1 MSIELHPH
9 DDRSPLGPFALG
21 RLRQFGDMLDSW
33 EEIHL
38 AAVSAGAISPFH
50 TETHG
55 PGPRHVRDITL
66 DPAGTVR
73 ELGDAD
79 ESALWQGERY
89 EYDLTEA
96 EEAGILFRESEYVRH
111 CRNRAG
117 EVATAEAWQEAQ
129 TSRET
134 LARQSR
140 EAALALTSEGIPAFL
155 PPTTPRASILDPETR
170 QCITPLPLRRVNYFP
185 AVAQQRRSDM
195 VKHLEAFLLKHP
207 DTQLLT
213 LTAGRR
219 LFVRRWEELR
229 EAVGAFH
236 SRINHLNK
244 GWLFEV
250 FGFRLVFR
258 GTELGTVKRVFA
270 CPFPRERGTE
280 TGVWALSVH
289 LHAHCF
295 GRFARKLPEARNVC
309 FCRLLHVHW
318 AAAWNFGG
326 QINAAREAC
335 KYPIKPADMD
345 GLENA
350 DHVTLF
356 RALRGMKLVQPLGEL
371 RETIRDR
378 FAAAIKGRRWS
389 VSTPEGKRLELRFR
403 PDWNAQP
410 RDLKARANTAALRE
424 RERKRALAWFIFAA
438 IALEIAH
445 AAAGIARAAGIAG
458 RLRLA
463 KAWRWV
469 ALNAHRLAVWWA
481 LSPYR
486 PAEERAFYGAKA
498 LKRLE
503 RAANARTKGPPR
515 NQIVARLAPAHYFD
529 RVSRPALLVW
539 NFNGDWSALTGNGFV
554 REYLDAVRAQIEAAE
569 ASIRRENEAVA
580 ADAVRGGLLGNVHT
594 SHTTGFEN
602 SAPEVLA

>member
-1 MSIELHPH
+1 M
-9 DDRSPLGPFALG
+9 
-21 RLRQFGDMLDSW
+21 RQFGAMLAEW

-38 AAVSAGAISPFH
+38 AAISAGAVSPFH
-50 TETHG
+50 TTTHG
-55 PGPRHVRDITL
+55 PGPGRVHDVTL
-66 DPAGTVR
+66 DADSGTVR

-79 ESALWQGERY
+79 ETPFWQGERY
-89 EYDLTEA
+89 EYDTTEA
-96 EEAGILFRESEYVRH
+96 EEAALLFRESEYVRH

-117 EVATAEAWQEAQ
+117 EVITAEAWAEAQ
-129 TSRET
+129 KSRET
-134 LARQSR
+134 LTRQSR

-155 PPTTPRASILDPETR
+155 PPSTPRASILDPETR

-185 AVAQQRRSDM
+185 AVAQARRADM

-207 DTQLLT
+207 ETQLLT

-219 LFVRRWEELR
+219 LLVRRWEDLR
-229 EAVGAFH
+229 AAVGAFH
-236 SRINHLNK
+236 ARINHLNK
-244 GWLFEV
+244 GWLFDM

-270 CPFPRERGTE
+270 CPFPRESGTE

-309 FCRLLHVHW
+309 FCRLLHVNW
-318 AAAWNFGG
+318 AAGWNFGG
-326 QINAAREAC
+326 LINAAREAC

-378 FAAAIKGRRWS
+378 YAGAIKGRRWA
-389 VSTPEGKRLELRFR
+389 VPTKEGKRLELRFR

-438 IALEIAH
+438 IVREIAH
-445 AAAGIARAAGIAG
+445 AAAIIARASGIAG

-463 KAWRWV
+463 RAWRWV
-469 ALNAHRLAVWWA
+469 ALNAQRLAIWWA

-486 PAEERAFYGAKA
+486 PAAERAIFGVKA
-498 LKRLE
+498 LKRHE
-503 RAANARTKGPPR
+503 RQTASRTKAPPR
-515 NQIVARLAPAHYFD
+515 NQIVARLAPANYFD
-529 RVSRPALLVW
+529 RVTRPALLVW
-539 NFNGDWSALTGNGFV
+539 NFTGDWSAIAERGFV
-554 REYLDAVRAQIEAAE
+554 REYLDAVRSQIVAAAGAIRTESEAL
-569 ASIRRENEAVA
+569 A
-580 ADAVRGGLLGNVHT
+580 ADAISAGLLGNVHT
-594 SHTTGFEN
+594 SHTTGFEKTI
-602 SAPEVLA
+602 PETRSQESFA